1 MSRSHRDVIALS
13 LLPSAMSSVTSF
25 QHHPALTM
33 PGLFACPLQWN
44 TSSLPPVTDWSF
56 KTQLDLD
63 PSEAFPDPS
72 VKRFST
78 RLTFV
83 VTLLKIIITR
93 KKEAQQIE
101 RGGQSGMLEQ
111 RDTRACGCS
120 KEPIRETDIKQSSP
134 AALRS
139 LKFP

>member
-1 MSRSHRDVIALS
+1 M
-13 LLPSAMSSVTSF
+13 TSF

-101 RGGQSGMLEQ
+101 CGGQSGMLEQ